1 MQKITAIAAGIVD
14 QENKQ
19 AQKLANTSVTNLE
32 KARTDSGT
40 SGMSHRKVMNHLWLT
55 MNDIYSTS
63 FTNKFGSSPNKSW
76 AAIFSSMRYTDIEY
90 GFDRLRSHDS
100 RFKTFPPGPWEFRD
114 LCNPKPMDYGL
125 PSEPEAFKIA
135 ANWKND
141 SVEKIPAV
149 LHAIRQLDFY
159 SWSMLPTEKAKKEFS
174 RAWTNTVLH
183 VMEGGKLE
191 PIIAKENRL
200 EQKPLSKDEKL
211 AMSGKLAE
219 FRRGLRS
226 NRK

>member
-1 MQKITAIAAGIVD
+1 M
-14 QENKQ
+14 
-19 AQKLANTSVTNLE
+19 NLMD
-32 KARTDSGT
+32 R
-40 SGMSHRKVMNHLWLT
+40 LWLR
-55 MNDIYSTS
+55 MSEIYGPLFASLYGST
-63 FTNKFGSSPNKSW
+63 PNHSW
-76 AAIFSSMRYTDIEY
+76 KAIFSSVSSDRIAK
-90 GFDRLRSHDS
+90 GFERLTAQDS
-100 RFKTFPPGPWEFRD
+100 AFSKFPPNSFEFRD